1 MYIKIKY
8 YKLPS
13 VRQLSCHIDKGSDV
27 TSSVPGNTSISY
39 QHNTYKQPI
48 KEIYI
53 CLDLINRESD
63 KMCLVP

>member
-8 YKLPS
+8 YKLP
-13 VRQLSCHIDKGSDV
+13 
-27 TSSVPGNTSISY
+27 SVPGNTSISY